1 MDRKFLP
8 STQASVYYQE
18 NSQQSRISAERLCD
32 NLQALLRRDKRDCLS
47 KQLHGLLNSA
57 GKHEVRLKP
66 GIQRTPTSEKLKDGS
81 DLERAGKCGSVNEEY
96 NEKISR
102 KYLNTEVRRELADSK
117 ASCSCEGKYKSG
129 INKKFYAKE
138 LVTSRPINRKF
149 LSSKCKNRGQIQ
161 MNLESDKSEIEVL
174 PSNGWW
180 LEQRSSDSETESDL
194 DIDRSVSLNLNTSS
208 DDFGSSTS
216 ICNSIKNGRRS
227 LVVSK
232 NGHSGAEYQGRKDSF
247 SSQLSEDYKMQTSEQ
262 GGEKD
267 SCQFFELTSGTGDEE
282 GSFSVVPSPP
292 STSPVVSP
300 VVDDEGSKFRSNS
313 GPSSLSLGQPLYNAH
328 DKGIFDDNLS
338 LEYRA
343 LLQHRPN
350 TTSRITYTTLNTSH
364 GHNYAFQGIGRII
377 EEYNR
382 SRGILES
389 RNKTHCALPKVNN
402 KTTTTTDHLGNANK
416 RRPHTAAL
424 PVILKLTHRNKSGV
438 SGKLT
443 EDKDTDER
451 VLPTTLNKSAEASY
465 SIMTPYMANIVWS
478 VMEDEKVQ

>member
-1 MDRKFLP
+1 MDWKLFP

-18 NSQQSRISAERLCD
+18 NSQQSRISMERLCD
-32 NLQALLRRDKRDCLS
+32 NLEALLRRDKRDCLS
-47 KQLHGLLNSA
+47 KQLHGLLNRA
-57 GKHEVRLKP
+57 GKHEVRPKA

-81 DLERAGKCGSVNEEY
+81 DLERAGKCSSVKEEY
-96 NEKISR
+96 SGKLSR
-102 KYLNTEVRRELADSK
+102 KYLNTQATRELADSK
-117 ASCSCEGKYKSG
+117 ANCSRDGKYKSG
-129 INKKFYAKE
+129 INKTFYAKE
-138 LVTSRPINRKF
+138 PRPISTKF
-149 LSSKCKNRGQIQ
+149 LSGKCKKRGQIQ
-161 MNLESDKSEIEVL
+161 MNLETDKSEVEVL

-194 DIDRSVSLNLNTSS
+194 GIDCSVSLNLNTNS
-208 DDFGSSTS
+208 DDFGSSNS
-216 ICNSIKNGRRS
+216 ICSSIKNGRRS
-227 LVVSK
+227 LVASK
-232 NGHSGAEYQGRKDSF
+232 NGHSGAEYQARKDSF
-247 SSQLSEDYKMQTSEQ
+247 SSQLSEDYKMLTSEQ

-267 SCQFFELTSGTGDEE
+267 SCNFFELTSGAEDEE
-282 GSFSVVPSPP
+282 ESFSTVPSPP
-292 STSPVVSP
+292 STSPVV
-300 VVDDEGSKFRSNS
+300 DDKGSEFCSNS
-313 GPSSLSLGQPLYNAH
+313 GPSSLSLSQPLYNAH
-328 DKGIFDDNLS
+328 DKEIFDDNLS
-338 LEYRA
+338 LEYRE

-350 TTSRITYTTLNTSH
+350 TTSRITYTTLKTSY
-364 GHNYAFQGIGRII
+364 GHII

-382 SRGILES
+382 SQGILET

-402 KTTTTTDHLGNANK
+402 KTTKTDHLGNADK

-438 SGKLT
+438 SGKLA

>member
-1 MDRKFLP
+1 MDWKLFP

-18 NSQQSRISAERLCD
+18 NSQQSRISMERLCD
-32 NLQALLRRDKRDCLS
+32 NLEALLRRDKRDCLS
-47 KQLHGLLNSA
+47 KQLHGLLNRA
-57 GKHEVRLKP
+57 GKHEVRLKA

-81 DLERAGKCGSVNEEY
+81 DLERAGKCSSVKEEY
-96 NEKISR
+96 SEKLSR
-102 KYLNTEVRRELADSK
+102 KYLNTQATRELADSK
-117 ASCSCEGKYKSG
+117 ASCSRDGKYKSG
-129 INKKFYAKE
+129 INKTFYAKE
-138 LVTSRPINRKF
+138 PRPISTKL
-149 LSSKCKNRGQIQ
+149 LSGKCKKRGQIQ
-161 MNLESDKSEIEVL
+161 MNLETDKSEVEVL

-194 DIDRSVSLNLNTSS
+194 NIDCSTSLNTNS

-216 ICNSIKNGRRS
+216 LCSSIKNGRRS

-247 SSQLSEDYKMQTSEQ
+247 SSQLSEDYKMLTSEQ
-262 GGEKD
+262 GGGKD
-267 SCQFFELTSGTGDEE
+267 SCNFFELTSGTGDEE
-282 GSFSVVPSPP
+282 ESLSVVPGPP
-292 STSPVVSP
+292 STSPVV
-300 VVDDEGSKFRSNS
+300 DDKGSEFCSNS
-313 GPSSLSLGQPLYNAH
+313 GPSSLSLSQPLYNAH
-328 DKGIFDDNLS
+328 DKEIFDDNLS
-338 LEYRA
+338 LEYRE

-350 TTSRITYTTLNTSH
+350 TTSRITYTTLKTSYDY
-364 GHNYAFQGIGRII
+364 NDAFQGIGRIS

-382 SRGILES
+382 SRGILET

-402 KTTTTTDHLGNANK
+402 KTTKTDHLGNADK

-438 SGKLT
+438 SSKLT
-443 EDKDTDER
+443 ENKDTDER

-465 SIMTPYMANIVWS
+465 SIMTTYMANIVWS

>member
-1 MDRKFLP
+1 MDWKLFP

-18 NSQQSRISAERLCD
+18 NSQQSRISMERLCD
-32 NLQALLRRDKRDCLS
+32 NLEALLRRDKRDCLS
-47 KQLHGLLNSA
+47 KQLHGLLNRA
-57 GKHEVRLKP
+57 GKHEVRLKA
-66 GIQRTPTSEKLKDGS
+66 GIQRMPTSEKLKDGS
-81 DLERAGKCGSVNEEY
+81 DLERAGKCSSVKVEY
-96 NEKISR
+96 SEKLSR
-102 KYLNTEVRRELADSK
+102 KYLNTRATRELADSK
-117 ASCSCEGKYKSG
+117 ASCSRDGKYKSG
-129 INKKFYAKE
+129 INKTFYAKE
-138 LVTSRPINRKF
+138 PRPISTKF
-149 LSSKCKNRGQIQ
+149 LSGKCKKRGQIQ
-161 MNLESDKSEIEVL
+161 MNLETDKSEVEVL

-180 LEQRSSDSETESDL
+180 LEQRSSDSEAESDL
-194 DIDRSVSLNLNTSS
+194 DIDCSASLILNTNS

-216 ICNSIKNGRRS
+216 ICSSIKNGRRS

-232 NGHSGAEYQGRKDSF
+232 NRHSGAEYQARKDSF
-247 SSQLSEDYKMQTSEQ
+247 SSQLSEDYKMLTSEQ

-267 SCQFFELTSGTGDEE
+267 SCNFFELTSGTGDEE
-282 GSFSVVPSPP
+282 ESFSVLPSPP
-292 STSPVVSP
+292 STSPVVH
-300 VVDDEGSKFRSNS
+300 DKGSEFLSNS
-313 GPSSLSLGQPLYNAH
+313 SSSSLNLSHPLYDAH
-328 DKGIFDDNLS
+328 DKEIFDDNLS

-350 TTSRITYTTLNTSH
+350 TTSRITYTTLKTSY

-402 KTTTTTDHLGNANK
+402 KTTTTGHLGNAHK

-424 PVILKLTHRNKSGV
+424 PVKLKLTHRNKCGV

-443 EDKDTDER
+443 ENKDTDER

-478 VMEDEKVQ
+478 VMEDENVQ

>member
-1 MDRKFLP
+1 M
-8 STQASVYYQE
+8 
-18 NSQQSRISAERLCD
+18 ERLCD
-32 NLQALLRRDKRDCLS
+32 NLEALLRRDKRDCLS
-47 KQLHGLLNSA
+47 KQLHGLLNRA
-57 GKHEVRLKP
+57 GKHEVRLKA

-81 DLERAGKCGSVNEEY
+81 DLERAGKCSSVKEEY
-96 NEKISR
+96 SEKLSR
-102 KYLNTEVRRELADSK
+102 KYLNTQATRELADSK
-117 ASCSCEGKYKSG
+117 ASCSRDGKYKRG
-129 INKKFYAKE
+129 INKTFYAKE
-138 LVTSRPINRKF
+138 PRPISTKF
-149 LSSKCKNRGQIQ
+149 LSGKCKKRGQIQ
-161 MNLESDKSEIEVL
+161 MNLETDKSEVEVL

-180 LEQRSSDSETESDL
+180 LEQRSSDSEAESDL
-194 DIDRSVSLNLNTSS
+194 DIDCSASLILNTNS

-216 ICNSIKNGRRS
+216 ICSSIKNGRRS

-232 NGHSGAEYQGRKDSF
+232 NRHSGAEYQARKDSF
-247 SSQLSEDYKMQTSEQ
+247 SSQLSEDYKMLTSEQ

-267 SCQFFELTSGTGDEE
+267 SCNFFELTSGTGDEE
-282 GSFSVVPSPP
+282 ESFSVLPSPP
-292 STSPVVSP
+292 STSPVVH
-300 VVDDEGSKFRSNS
+300 DKGSEFLSNS
-313 GPSSLSLGQPLYNAH
+313 GPSLLNLSHPLYDAH
-328 DKGIFDDNLS
+328 DKEIFDDNLS

-350 TTSRITYTTLNTSH
+350 TTSRITYTTLKTSY

-402 KTTTTTDHLGNANK
+402 KTTTTGHLGNAHK

-424 PVILKLTHRNKSGV
+424 LVKLKLTHRNKCGV

-443 EDKDTDER
+443 ENKDTDER

-478 VMEDEKVQ
+478 VMEDENVQ

>member
-1 MDRKFLP
+1 MDWKLFP

-18 NSQQSRISAERLCD
+18 NSQQSRISMERLCD
-32 NLQALLRRDKRDCLS
+32 NLEALLRRDKRDCLS

-57 GKHEVRLKP
+57 GKHEVRLKA

-81 DLERAGKCGSVNEEY
+81 DLERAGKCSSVKEEY
-96 NEKISR
+96 SEKLSR
-102 KYLNTEVRRELADSK
+102 KYLNTEATRELADSK
-117 ASCSCEGKYKSG
+117 ASCSRDGKYKSG
-129 INKKFYAKE
+129 INKTFYAKE
-138 LVTSRPINRKF
+138 PRPISTKF
-149 LSSKCKNRGQIQ
+149 LSGKCKKRGQIQ
-161 MNLESDKSEIEVL
+161 MNLEIDKSEIEVL

-194 DIDRSVSLNLNTSS
+194 DIDCSASLNLNTNSN
-208 DDFGSSTS
+208 DFGSSTS
-216 ICNSIKNGRRS
+216 ICSSIKNGRRS

-247 SSQLSEDYKMQTSEQ
+247 SSQLSEDYKMLTSEQ

-267 SCQFFELTSGTGDEE
+267 CCNFFELTSGTGDEE
-282 GSFSVVPSPP
+282 VSFSAVPSPP
-292 STSPVVSP
+292 STSPVV
-300 VVDDEGSKFRSNS
+300 DDKGSEFRSNS
-313 GPSSLSLGQPLYNAH
+313 GPSSLSLSQPLYNAH
-328 DKGIFDDNLS
+328 DKEIFDDNLS
-338 LEYRA
+338 LEYRE
-343 LLQHRPN
+343 LLQHHPN
-350 TTSRITYTTLNTSH
+350 TTSRITYTTLKTSY
-364 GHNYAFQGIGRII
+364 GYNYAFQGIGRII

-382 SRGILES
+382 SRGILET

-402 KTTTTTDHLGNANK
+402 KKTTTDHLGNAHK
-416 RRPHTAAL
+416 RRPNTATL
-424 PVILKLTHRNKSGV
+424 PVILKLTNRNKSGV

-443 EDKDTDER
+443 ANKDTDER

>member
-1 MDRKFLP
+1 MDWKLFP

-18 NSQQSRISAERLCD
+18 NSQQSRISMERLCD
-32 NLQALLRRDKRDCLS
+32 NLEALLRRDKRDCLS
-47 KQLHGLLNSA
+47 KQLHGLLNRA
-57 GKHEVRLKP
+57 GKHEVRPKA

-81 DLERAGKCGSVNEEY
+81 DLERAGKCSSVKEEY
-96 NEKISR
+96 SGKLSR
-102 KYLNTEVRRELADSK
+102 KYLNTQATRELADSK
-117 ASCSCEGKYKSG
+117 ANCSRDGKYKSG
-129 INKKFYAKE
+129 INKTFYAKE
-138 LVTSRPINRKF
+138 PRPISTKF
-149 LSSKCKNRGQIQ
+149 LSGKCKKRVQIQ
-161 MNLESDKSEIEVL
+161 MNLETDKSEVEVL

-194 DIDRSVSLNLNTSS
+194 GIDCSVSLNLNTNS
-208 DDFGSSTS
+208 DDFGSSNS
-216 ICNSIKNGRRS
+216 ICSSIKNGRRS
-227 LVVSK
+227 LVASK
-232 NGHSGAEYQGRKDSF
+232 NGHSGAEYQARKDSF
-247 SSQLSEDYKMQTSEQ
+247 SSQLSEDYKMLTSEQ

-267 SCQFFELTSGTGDEE
+267 SCNFFELTSGAGDEE
-282 GSFSVVPSPP
+282 ESFSTVPSPP
-292 STSPVVSP
+292 STSPVV
-300 VVDDEGSKFRSNS
+300 DDKGSEFCSNS
-313 GPSSLSLGQPLYNAH
+313 GPSSLSLSQPLYNAH
-328 DKGIFDDNLS
+328 DKEIFDDNLS
-338 LEYRA
+338 LEYRE

-350 TTSRITYTTLNTSH
+350 TTSRITYTTLKTSY
-364 GHNYAFQGIGRII
+364 GHII

-382 SRGILES
+382 SQGILET

-402 KTTTTTDHLGNANK
+402 KTTKTDHLGNADK

-438 SGKLT
+438 SGKLA

>member
-1 MDRKFLP
+1 M
-8 STQASVYYQE
+8 
-18 NSQQSRISAERLCD
+18 ERLCD
-32 NLQALLRRDKRDCLS
+32 NLEALLRRDKRDCLS
-47 KQLHGLLNSA
+47 KQLHGLLNRA
-57 GKHEVRLKP
+57 GKHEVRLKA

-81 DLERAGKCGSVNEEY
+81 DLERAGKCSSVKEEY
-96 NEKISR
+96 SEKLSR
-102 KYLNTEVRRELADSK
+102 KYLNTQATRELADSK
-117 ASCSCEGKYKSG
+117 ASCSRDGKYKSG
-129 INKKFYAKE
+129 INKTFYAKE
-138 LVTSRPINRKF
+138 PRPISTKF
-149 LSSKCKNRGQIQ
+149 LLGKCKKRGQIQ
-161 MNLESDKSEIEVL
+161 MNLETDKSEVEVL

-180 LEQRSSDSETESDL
+180 LEQRSSDSEAESDL
-194 DIDRSVSLNLNTSS
+194 DIDCSASLILNTNS

-216 ICNSIKNGRRS
+216 ICSSIKNGRRS

-232 NGHSGAEYQGRKDSF
+232 NRHSEAEYQERKDSF
-247 SSQLSEDYKMQTSEQ
+247 TSQLSEDYKMLTSEQ

-267 SCQFFELTSGTGDEE
+267 CCNFFELTSGTGNEE
-282 GSFSVVPSPP
+282 ERFSAVPSPP
-292 STSPVVSP
+292 STSPVV
-300 VVDDEGSKFRSNS
+300 DDKGSEFRSHS
-313 GPSSLSLGQPLYNAH
+313 GPSSLSLCEPLYNAH
-328 DKGIFDDNLS
+328 DVEIFHDNLS

-350 TTSRITYTTLNTSH
+350 TTSRITYTTFKTSY
-364 GHNYAFQGIGRII
+364 GYNDAFQGIGRII

-382 SRGILES
+382 SRGILET

-402 KTTTTTDHLGNANK
+402 KTTKTDHLGNADK
-416 RRPHTAAL
+416 SPHTAAL

-443 EDKDTDER
+443 ENKDTDER

>member
-1 MDRKFLP
+1 M
-8 STQASVYYQE
+8 
-18 NSQQSRISAERLCD
+18 ERLCD
-32 NLQALLRRDKRDCLS
+32 NLEALLTRDKRDCLS
-47 KQLHGLLNSA
+47 KQLHGLLNRA
-57 GKHEVRLKP
+57 GKHEVRLKA

-81 DLERAGKCGSVNEEY
+81 DLERAGKCSSVKEEY
-96 NEKISR
+96 SEKLSR
-102 KYLNTEVRRELADSK
+102 KYLNTQATRELADSK
-117 ASCSCEGKYKSG
+117 ASCSRDGKYKSG
-129 INKKFYAKE
+129 INKTFYAKE
-138 LVTSRPINRKF
+138 PRPISTKL
-149 LSSKCKNRGQIQ
+149 LSGKCKKRGPIQ
-161 MNLESDKSEIEVL
+161 MNFETDKSEVEVL

-194 DIDRSVSLNLNTSS
+194 DIDCSTSLNTNS

-216 ICNSIKNGRRS
+216 LCSSIKNGRRS

-247 SSQLSEDYKMQTSEQ
+247 SSLLSEDYKMLTSEQ
-262 GGEKD
+262 GGGKD
-267 SCQFFELTSGTGDEE
+267 SCNFFELTSGTGDEE
-282 GSFSVVPSPP
+282 ESLSVVPGPP
-292 STSPVVSP
+292 STSPVV
-300 VVDDEGSKFRSNS
+300 DDKGSEFCSNS
-313 GPSSLSLGQPLYNAH
+313 GPSSLSLSQPLYNAH
-328 DKGIFDDNLS
+328 DKEIFDDNLS
-338 LEYRA
+338 LEYRE
-343 LLQHRPN
+343 LLQYRPN
-350 TTSRITYTTLNTSH
+350 TTSRITYTTLKTSY

-382 SRGILES
+382 SRGILET

-402 KTTTTTDHLGNANK
+402 KITKTDHLGNADK

-438 SGKLT
+438 SGKLA

-478 VMEDEKVQ
+478 VMADENVQ

>member
-1 MDRKFLP
+1 MDWKLFP

-18 NSQQSRISAERLCD
+18 NSQQSRISMERLCD
-32 NLQALLRRDKRDCLS
+32 NLEALLRRDKRDCLS
-47 KQLHGLLNSA
+47 KQLHGLLNRA
-57 GKHEVRLKP
+57 GKHEVRLKA

-81 DLERAGKCGSVNEEY
+81 DLERAGKCSSVKEEY
-96 NEKISR
+96 SEKLST
-102 KYLNTEVRRELADSK
+102 KYLNTQATRELADSK
-117 ASCSCEGKYKSG
+117 ASCSCDGKYKSG
-129 INKKFYAKE
+129 INKTFYAKE
-138 LVTSRPINRKF
+138 PRPISTKL
-149 LSSKCKNRGQIQ
+149 LSGKCKKRGQIQ
-161 MNLESDKSEIEVL
+161 MNLETDKSEVEVL

-194 DIDRSVSLNLNTSS
+194 DIDCSTSLNTNS

-216 ICNSIKNGRRS
+216 LCSSIKNGRRS

-247 SSQLSEDYKMQTSEQ
+247 SSQLSEDYKMLTSEQ
-262 GGEKD
+262 GGGKD
-267 SCQFFELTSGTGDEE
+267 SCNFFELTSGTGDEE
-282 GSFSVVPSPP
+282 ESLSVVPGPP
-292 STSPVVSP
+292 STSPVV
-300 VVDDEGSKFRSNS
+300 DDKGSEFCSNS
-313 GPSSLSLGQPLYNAH
+313 GPSSLSLSQPLYNAH
-328 DKGIFDDNLS
+328 DKEIFDDNLS
-338 LEYRA
+338 LEYRE

-350 TTSRITYTTLNTSH
+350 TTSRITYTTLKTSY

-382 SRGILES
+382 SQGILET
-389 RNKTHCALPKVNN
+389 RNKTHCALPKVNI
-402 KTTTTTDHLGNANK
+402 KTTTTDHLGNADK

-478 VMEDEKVQ
+478 VMEDENVQ

>member
-1 MDRKFLP
+1 M
-8 STQASVYYQE
+8 
-18 NSQQSRISAERLCD
+18 ERLCD
-32 NLQALLRRDKRDCLS
+32 NLDALLRRDKRDCLS
-47 KQLHGLLNSA
+47 KQLHGLLNNA
-57 GKHEVRLKP
+57 GKHQVRLKAD
-66 GIQRTPTSEKLKDGS
+66 IQRTPTSGKLNDGS
-81 DLERAGKCGSVNEEY
+81 DLERAGKCSSVKEEY
-96 NEKISR
+96 NEKLSR

-117 ASCSCEGKYKSG
+117 ASCSHEGKHKSG
-129 INKKFYAKE
+129 INKTFYAKE
-138 LVTSRPINRKF
+138 SRPIHTKF
-149 LSSKCKNRGQIQ
+149 LSGKCKKRGQIL
-161 MNLESDKSEIEVL
+161 MNLEIDKSEIEVL

-194 DIDRSVSLNLNTSS
+194 DIDCSASLNLNTNS

-216 ICNSIKNGRRS
+216 ICSSIKNGRRS

-247 SSQLSEDYKMQTSEQ
+247 SSQLSEDYKMLTSEQ

-267 SCQFFELTSGTGDEE
+267 SCNFFELTSGTGDEE
-282 GSFSVVPSPP
+282 ASFSVVPSPP
-292 STSPVVSP
+292 STSPVV
-300 VVDDEGSKFRSNS
+300 DDKGSEFRSNS
-313 GPSSLSLGQPLYNAH
+313 GPSSLSLSQPLYNAH
-328 DKGIFDDNLS
+328 DEEIFDDNLS
-338 LEYRA
+338 LEYRE

-350 TTSRITYTTLNTSH
+350 TTSRITYTTLKTSY
-364 GHNYAFQGIGRII
+364 GHNYAFKGIGRII

-382 SRGILES
+382 SRGILET

-402 KTTTTTDHLGNANK
+402 KTTTIDHLGNAHK

-424 PVILKLTHRNKSGV
+424 PVILKLTHRKKCGV

-443 EDKDTDER
+443 EDKDTNER

>member
-1 MDRKFLP
+1 MDWKLFP
-8 STQASVYYQE
+8 SKQASVYYQE
-18 NSQQSRISAERLCD
+18 NSQQIRISMEQLCD
-32 NLQALLRRDKRDCLS
+32 NLDALLRRDKRDCLS
-47 KQLHGLLNSA
+47 KQLHGLLNRA
-57 GKHEVRLKP
+57 GKQEVRLKA

-81 DLERAGKCGSVNEEY
+81 DLERAGKCSSVKEEY
-96 NEKISR
+96 NEKLST
-102 KYLNTEVRRELADSK
+102 KYLNTEVRRELTDSK
-117 ASCSCEGKYKSG
+117 ASYSRERKYKSG
-129 INKKFYAKE
+129 INKQFYAKE
-138 LVTSRPINRKF
+138 PVTLRPTSTKF

-161 MNLESDKSEIEVL
+161 MNLEIDKSKIEEL

-194 DIDRSVSLNLNTSS
+194 DMDCSASLNLNTNS

-216 ICNSIKNGRRS
+216 ICSSIKNGRRS
-227 LVVSK
+227 LVASK
-232 NGHSGAEYQGRKDSF
+232 NGHSGAEYQARKDSF
-247 SSQLSEDYKMQTSEQ
+247 SSQLSEDYKMLTSEQ

-267 SCQFFELTSGTGDEE
+267 SCNFFELTSGTGDEE
-282 GSFSVVPSPP
+282 ESFSVVPSPP
-292 STSPVVSP
+292 STSPVV
-300 VVDDEGSKFRSNS
+300 DDKGSEFCSNS
-313 GPSSLSLGQPLYNAH
+313 GPSSLSLSQPLYYAH
-328 DKGIFDDNLS
+328 DKEIFDDNLL

-350 TTSRITYTTLNTSH
+350 TTSRITYTTLKTSY

-377 EEYNR
+377 EEHNR
-382 SRGILES
+382 SRGILETH
-389 RNKTHCALPKVNN
+389 NKTHCALPKVNN
-402 KTTTTTDHLGNANK
+402 KTTTTDHLGNADK
-416 RRPHTAAL
+416 RRLYTAAL
-424 PVILKLTHRNKSGV
+424 PVILKLTHRNKSDV

>member
-1 MDRKFLP
+1 MDWKLFP

-18 NSQQSRISAERLCD
+18 NSQQSRISMERLCD
-32 NLQALLRRDKRDCLS
+32 NLEALLRRDKRDCLS
-47 KQLHGLLNSA
+47 KQLHGLLNRA
-57 GKHEVRLKP
+57 GKHEVRPKA

-81 DLERAGKCGSVNEEY
+81 DLERAGKCSSVKEEY
-96 NEKISR
+96 SGKLSR
-102 KYLNTEVRRELADSK
+102 KYLNTQATRELADSK
-117 ASCSCEGKYKSG
+117 ANCSRDGKYKSG
-129 INKKFYAKE
+129 INKTFYAKE
-138 LVTSRPINRKF
+138 PRPISTKF
-149 LSSKCKNRGQIQ
+149 LSGKCKKRGQIQ
-161 MNLESDKSEIEVL
+161 MNLETDKSEVEVL

-194 DIDRSVSLNLNTSS
+194 GIDCSVSLNLNTNS

-216 ICNSIKNGRRS
+216 ICSSIKNGRRS
-227 LVVSK
+227 LVASK
-232 NGHSGAEYQGRKDSF
+232 NGHSGAEYQARKDSF
-247 SSQLSEDYKMQTSEQ
+247 SSQLSEDYKMLTSEQ

-267 SCQFFELTSGTGDEE
+267 SCNFFELTSGAGDEE
-282 GSFSVVPSPP
+282 EGFSVVPSPP
-292 STSPVVSP
+292 STSPVV
-300 VVDDEGSKFRSNS
+300 DDKGSEFRSNS
-313 GPSSLSLGQPLYNAH
+313 DPSSLSLSQPLYNVH
-328 DKGIFDDNLS
+328 DKEIFDDNLS

-350 TTSRITYTTLNTSH
+350 TTSRITYTTLKTSY
-364 GHNYAFQGIGRII
+364 GYNYAFQGIGRII

-382 SRGILES
+382 SQGILET

-402 KTTTTTDHLGNANK
+402 KTTTGHLGNADK
-416 RRPHTAAL
+416 RRSHTAAL
-424 PVILKLTHRNKSGV
+424 PVILKLTHRKKCGV
-438 SGKLT
+438 SGKLA

>member
-1 MDRKFLP
+1 MDWKLFP

-18 NSQQSRISAERLCD
+18 NSQQSRISMERLCD
-32 NLQALLRRDKRDCLS
+32 NLEALLRRDKRDCLS
-47 KQLHGLLNSA
+47 KQLHGLLNRA
-57 GKHEVRLKP
+57 GKHEVRPKA

-81 DLERAGKCGSVNEEY
+81 DLERAGKCSSVKEEY
-96 NEKISR
+96 SGKLSR
-102 KYLNTEVRRELADSK
+102 KYLNTQATRELADSK
-117 ASCSCEGKYKSG
+117 ANCSRDGKYKSG
-129 INKKFYAKE
+129 INKTFYAKE
-138 LVTSRPINRKF
+138 PRPISTKF
-149 LSSKCKNRGQIQ
+149 LSGKCKKRGQIQ
-161 MNLESDKSEIEVL
+161 MNLETDKSEVEVL

-194 DIDRSVSLNLNTSS
+194 GIDCSVSLNLNTNS

-216 ICNSIKNGRRS
+216 ICSSIKNGRRS
-227 LVVSK
+227 LVASK
-232 NGHSGAEYQGRKDSF
+232 NGHSGAEYQARKDSF
-247 SSQLSEDYKMQTSEQ
+247 SSQLSEDYKMLTSEQ

-267 SCQFFELTSGTGDEE
+267 SCNFFELTSGAGDEE
-282 GSFSVVPSPP
+282 ESFSTVPSPP
-292 STSPVVSP
+292 STSPVV
-300 VVDDEGSKFRSNS
+300 DDKGSEFCSNS
-313 GPSSLSLGQPLYNAH
+313 GPSSLSLSQPLYNAH
-328 DKGIFDDNLS
+328 DKEIFDDNLS
-338 LEYRA
+338 LEYRE

-350 TTSRITYTTLNTSH
+350 TTSRITYTTLKTSY

-382 SRGILES
+382 SQGILET

-402 KTTTTTDHLGNANK
+402 KTTKTDHLGNADK

-424 PVILKLTHRNKSGV
+424 PVILKLTNRKKTGV

>member
-1 MDRKFLP
+1 M
-8 STQASVYYQE
+8 
-18 NSQQSRISAERLCD
+18 ERLCD
-32 NLQALLRRDKRDCLS
+32 NLEALLRRDKRDCLS
-47 KQLHGLLNSA
+47 KQLHGLLNRA
-57 GKHEVRLKP
+57 GKHEVRLKA

-81 DLERAGKCGSVNEEY
+81 DLERAGKCSSVKEEY
-96 NEKISR
+96 SEKLSR
-102 KYLNTEVRRELADSK
+102 KYLNTQATRELADSK
-117 ASCSCEGKYKSG
+117 ASCSRDGKYKSG
-129 INKKFYAKE
+129 INKTFYAKGP
-138 LVTSRPINRKF
+138 RPISTKL
-149 LSSKCKNRGQIQ
+149 LSGKCKKRGPIQ
-161 MNLESDKSEIEVL
+161 MNLETDKSEVEVL

-194 DIDRSVSLNLNTSS
+194 DIDCSTSLNTNS

-216 ICNSIKNGRRS
+216 LCSSIKNGRRS

-247 SSQLSEDYKMQTSEQ
+247 SSLLSEDYKMLTSEQ
-262 GGEKD
+262 GGGKD
-267 SCQFFELTSGTGDEE
+267 SCNFFELTSGTGDEE
-282 GSFSVVPSPP
+282 ESLSVVPGPP
-292 STSPVVSP
+292 STSPVV
-300 VVDDEGSKFRSNS
+300 DDKGSEFCSNS
-313 GPSSLSLGQPLYNAH
+313 GPSSLSLSQPLYNAH
-328 DKGIFDDNLS
+328 DKEIFDDNLS
-338 LEYRA
+338 LEYRE

-350 TTSRITYTTLNTSH
+350 TTSRITYTTLKTSY

-382 SRGILES
+382 SRGILET

-402 KTTTTTDHLGNANK
+402 KTTKTDHLGNADK

-438 SGKLT
+438 SSKLT
-443 EDKDTDER
+443 ENKDTDER

-478 VMEDEKVQ
+478 VMEDENVQ

>member
-1 MDRKFLP
+1 MDWKLFP

-18 NSQQSRISAERLCD
+18 NSQQSRISMERLCD
-32 NLQALLRRDKRDCLS
+32 NLEALLRRDKRDCLS
-47 KQLHGLLNSA
+47 KQLHGLLNRA
-57 GKHEVRLKP
+57 GKHEVRPKA

-81 DLERAGKCGSVNEEY
+81 DLERAGKCSSVKEEY
-96 NEKISR
+96 SGKLSR
-102 KYLNTEVRRELADSK
+102 KYLNTQATRELADSK
-117 ASCSCEGKYKSG
+117 ANCSRDGKYKSG
-129 INKKFYAKE
+129 INKTFYVKE
-138 LVTSRPINRKF
+138 PRPISTKF
-149 LSSKCKNRGQIQ
+149 LSGKCKKRGQIQ
-161 MNLESDKSEIEVL
+161 MNLETDKSEVEVL

-194 DIDRSVSLNLNTSS
+194 GIDCSVSLNLNTNS

-227 LVVSK
+227 LVASK
-232 NGHSGAEYQGRKDSF
+232 NGHSGAEYQARKDSF
-247 SSQLSEDYKMQTSEQ
+247 SSQLSEDYKMLTSEQ

-267 SCQFFELTSGTGDEE
+267 SCNFFELTSGAGDEE
-282 GSFSVVPSPP
+282 ESFSTVPSPP
-292 STSPVVSP
+292 STSPVV
-300 VVDDEGSKFRSNS
+300 DDKGSQFCSNS
-313 GPSSLSLGQPLYNAH
+313 GPSSLSLSQPLYNAH
-328 DKGIFDDNLS
+328 DKEIFDDNLS
-338 LEYRA
+338 LEYRE

-350 TTSRITYTTLNTSH
+350 TTSRITYTTFKTSY

-382 SRGILES
+382 SQGILET
-389 RNKTHCALPKVNN
+389 RNKTHCALPKVNI
-402 KTTTTTDHLGNANK
+402 KTTTTDHLGNADK

-438 SGKLT
+438 SGKLA

>member
-1 MDRKFLP
+1 M
-8 STQASVYYQE
+8 
-18 NSQQSRISAERLCD
+18 ERLCD
-32 NLQALLRRDKRDCLS
+32 NLEALLGRDKRDCLS
-47 KQLHGLLNSA
+47 KQLHGLLNRA
-57 GKHEVRLKP
+57 GKHEVRLKA

-81 DLERAGKCGSVNEEY
+81 DLERAGKCSSVKEEY
-96 NEKISR
+96 SEKLSR
-102 KYLNTEVRRELADSK
+102 KYLNTQATRELADSK
-117 ASCSCEGKYKSG
+117 ASCSRDGKYKSG
-129 INKKFYAKE
+129 INKTFYAKE
-138 LVTSRPINRKF
+138 PRPISTKF
-149 LSSKCKNRGQIQ
+149 LSGKCKKRGQIQ
-161 MNLESDKSEIEVL
+161 MNLGTDKSEVEVL

-180 LEQRSSDSETESDL
+180 LEQRSSDSEAESDL
-194 DIDRSVSLNLNTSS
+194 DIDCSASLILNTNS

-216 ICNSIKNGRRS
+216 ICSSIKKGRRS

-232 NGHSGAEYQGRKDSF
+232 NRHSEAEYQERKDSF
-247 SSQLSEDYKMQTSEQ
+247 SSQLSEDYKMLTSEQ

-267 SCQFFELTSGTGDEE
+267 CCNFFELTSGTGDEE
-282 GSFSVVPSPP
+282 ESFSAVPSPP
-292 STSPVVSP
+292 STSPVV
-300 VVDDEGSKFRSNS
+300 DDKGSEFRSNS
-313 GPSSLSLGQPLYNAH
+313 GPSSQLYNAH
-328 DKGIFDDNLS
+328 DKEIFDDNLS

-350 TTSRITYTTLNTSH
+350 TTSRITYTTLKTSY

-382 SRGILES
+382 SQGILET

-402 KTTTTTDHLGNANK
+402 KTTTTDHLGNADK

-424 PVILKLTHRNKSGV
+424 PVILKLTHRKKSGV
-438 SGKLT
+438 SGKLA

-478 VMEDEKVQ
+478 VMEDENVQ

>member
-1 MDRKFLP
+1 MDWKLFP

-18 NSQQSRISAERLCD
+18 NSQQSRISMERLCD
-32 NLQALLRRDKRDCLS
+32 NLEALLRRDKRDCLS
-47 KQLHGLLNSA
+47 KQLHGLLNRA
-57 GKHEVRLKP
+57 GKHEVRLKA
-66 GIQRTPTSEKLKDGS
+66 GIQRTPTSEKLKDGR
-81 DLERAGKCGSVNEEY
+81 DLERAGKCSSVKEEY
-96 NEKISR
+96 GEKLSR
-102 KYLNTEVRRELADSK
+102 KYLNTQATRELADSK
-117 ASCSCEGKYKSG
+117 ASCSRDGKYKSG
-129 INKKFYAKE
+129 INKTFYAKE
-138 LVTSRPINRKF
+138 PRPISTKL
-149 LSSKCKNRGQIQ
+149 LSGKCKKRGPIQ
-161 MNLESDKSEIEVL
+161 MNLETDKSEVEVL

-194 DIDRSVSLNLNTSS
+194 DIDCSTSLNTNS

-216 ICNSIKNGRRS
+216 LCSSIKNGRRS

-247 SSQLSEDYKMQTSEQ
+247 SSLLSEDYKMLTSEQ
-262 GGEKD
+262 GGGKD
-267 SCQFFELTSGTGDEE
+267 SCNFFELTSGTGDEE
-282 GSFSVVPSPP
+282 ESLSVVPGPP
-292 STSPVVSP
+292 STSPVV
-300 VVDDEGSKFRSNS
+300 DYKGSEFCSNS
-313 GPSSLSLGQPLYNAH
+313 GPSSLSLSQPLYNAH
-328 DKGIFDDNLS
+328 DKEIFDDNLS
-338 LEYRA
+338 LEYRE

-350 TTSRITYTTLNTSH
+350 TTSRITYTTLKTSY

-382 SRGILES
+382 SRGILET

-402 KTTTTTDHLGNANK
+402 KTTKTDHLGNADK

-438 SGKLT
+438 SSKLT
-443 EDKDTDER
+443 ENKDTDER

-478 VMEDEKVQ
+478 VMEDENV

>member
-1 MDRKFLP
+1 MDWKLFP
-8 STQASVYYQE
+8 SKQASVYYQE
-18 NSQQSRISAERLCD
+18 NSQQIRISMEQLCD
-32 NLQALLRRDKRDCLS
+32 NLDALLRRDNRDCLS
-47 KQLHGLLNSA
+47 KQLHGLLNRA
-57 GKHEVRLKP
+57 GKQEVRLKA

-81 DLERAGKCGSVNEEY
+81 DLERAGKCSSVKEEY
-96 NEKISR
+96 NEKLST

-117 ASCSCEGKYKSG
+117 ASYSREGKYKSG
-129 INKKFYAKE
+129 INKQFYAKE
-138 LVTSRPINRKF
+138 PVTLRPTSTKF

-161 MNLESDKSEIEVL
+161 MNLEIDKSKIEEL

-194 DIDRSVSLNLNTSS
+194 DMDCSARLNLNTNN

-216 ICNSIKNGRRS
+216 ICSSIENGRRS
-227 LVVSK
+227 LVASK
-232 NGHSGAEYQGRKDSF
+232 NGHSGAEYQARKDSF
-247 SSQLSEDYKMQTSEQ
+247 SSQLSEDYKMLTSEQ

-267 SCQFFELTSGTGDEE
+267 SCNFFELTSGAGDEE
-282 GSFSVVPSPP
+282 ESFSAVPSPP
-292 STSPVVSP
+292 STSPVV
-300 VVDDEGSKFRSNS
+300 DDKGSEFCSNS
-313 GPSSLSLGQPLYNAH
+313 GPSSLSLSQPLYNAH
-328 DKGIFDDNLS
+328 DKEIFDDNLS
-338 LEYRA
+338 LEYRE

-350 TTSRITYTTLNTSH
+350 TTSRITYTTLKTSY

-382 SRGILES
+382 SQGILET
-389 RNKTHCALPKVNN
+389 RNKTHCALPKVNI
-402 KTTTTTDHLGNANK
+402 KTTTTDHLGNADK